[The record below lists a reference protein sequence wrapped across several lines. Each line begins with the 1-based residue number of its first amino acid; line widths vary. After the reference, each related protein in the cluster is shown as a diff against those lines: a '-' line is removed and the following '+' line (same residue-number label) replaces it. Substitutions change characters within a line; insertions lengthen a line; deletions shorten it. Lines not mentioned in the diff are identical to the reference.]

1 MIRSVNQMIRW
12 VNHAI
17 FVIHQKMCH
26 PCKDYMIVIHHSLLK
41 WLKILQ
47 VLFPHINVP
56 NPLLYNSKQLK
67 MALLLTLKDDA
78 IQLQASRAMLPRATL
93 VPALSQQV
101 RTLFIHTINATVTSH
116 RIRTYPWRLLY
127 NVINKVLK
135 NRSRQW
141 QKLLWIDWITIKQ
154 TVVAQNLHVQEGEI
168 YQPPWDITDQLRCV
182 ATVWLRNIHLRAK
195 ANKF

>member
-1 MIRSVNQMIRW
+1 MIRSVNQMIWW
-12 VNHAI
+12 VNRAHNCFVGYHAI
-17 FVIHQKMCH
+17 FVIRQKNVSSMQGLYHRH
-26 PCKDYMIVIHHSLLK
+26 PPLLK

-47 VLFPHINVP
+47 ALFPRVKVLKT
-56 NPLLYNSKQLK
+56 LLYNSKQLK

-101 RTLFIHTINATVTSH
+101 RTLFIHSINATVTSH

-127 NVINKVLK
+127 NIINKVLK

-154 TVVAQNLHVQEGEI
+154 TVVAQNLHVQEREI
-168 YQPPWDITDQLRCV
+168 YQPPGS
-182 ATVWLRNIHLRAK
+182 
-195 ANKF
+195 